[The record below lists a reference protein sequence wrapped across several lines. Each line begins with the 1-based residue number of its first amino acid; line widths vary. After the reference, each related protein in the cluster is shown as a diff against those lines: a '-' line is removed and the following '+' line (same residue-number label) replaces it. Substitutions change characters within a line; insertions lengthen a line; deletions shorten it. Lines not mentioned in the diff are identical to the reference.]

1 MKHYHCMP
9 CCYFT
14 TRKQNFER
22 HIKSRKHVEST
33 KSQQKVNQKSTSS
46 QPKLCQPKPKQIS
59 ENDEITPF
67 QCHYCMKYF
76 KFKQSMYK
84 HIKYS
89 CKQNKDEDLKELARL
104 LNEKERQITDNTKQM
119 EKMHK
124 QIERLSNKLQI
135 QNINNGTINYN
146 TINIQLLNHG
156 DTDYSHIT
164 TNDYITCIEDCNK
177 CVKTLI
183 EKVHF
188 NPNKPENMN
197 IYLSN
202 IKGRY
207 VMIYKDNTWQIK
219 DKKKQIDDLYN
230 YNEIILENWYE
241 EYKEKHPHIIES
253 FQRYLK
259 NRDGDVVLNSLK
271 EEVLLLL
278 YNNRH
283 MLSIEGGS

>member
-1 MKHYHCMP
+1 MP
-9 CCYFT
+9 DYYCLSCNYFT
-14 TRKQNFER
+14 HRKQNYER
-22 HIKSRKHVEST
+22 HVKTRKHIEST
-33 KSQQKVNQKSTSS
+33 ESQPKVNQKSTSS
-46 QPKLCQPKPKQIS
+46 QPKVNLFS
-59 ENDEITPF
+59 DFEEITPF

-104 LNEKERQITDNTKQM
+104 LNEKEKQITDNTKQM
-119 EKMHK
+119 EKMQK

-146 TINIQLLNHG
+146 TINIQLLNHS

-164 TNDYITCIEDCNK
+164 TNDYITCIADCNK

-188 NPNKPENMN
+188 NPEKPENMN

-230 YNEIILENWYE
+230 YNEMVLENWYE

-253 FQRYLK
+253 FKRYLK